1 MATHFHSD
9 SNMLPSLVLLGILSG
24 CTSVGPEV
32 IVDIAVIT
40 SNPDSMQNEPR
51 HNYYEP
57 TILSSTGDMIRIKY
71 LDVNSNAQHEQV
83 MQLMIDH
90 CDGSYIEIS
99 RVNEEGWTTVEA
111 ECTHDT
117 DS

>member
-1 MATHFHSD
+1 
-9 SNMLPSLVLLGILSG
+9 MLPSLVLLGIVSG
-24 CTSVGPEV
+24 CTAVGMGLQVAEMAAFMP
-32 IVDIAVIT
+32 
-40 SNPDSMQNEPR
+40 NPDSIQNEPR

-57 TILSSTGDMIRIKY
+57 TILASNLVMIRIKY

-83 MQLMIDH
+83 LQLIIDH
-90 CDGSYIEIS
+90 CDGSYIETS
-99 RVNEEGWTTVEA
+99 RENITGWTTVEA

>member
-1 MATHFHSD
+1 MAPHFHSD
-9 SNMLPSLVLLGILSG
+9 SNMFLSLALLGMVSG
-24 CTSVGPEV
+24 CTVVGLVADMATIIP
-32 IVDIAVIT
+32 
-40 SNPDSMQNEPR
+40 NPDSMQNEPR

-57 TILSSTGDMIRIKY
+57 TILRSTGDMIRIKY

-83 MQLMIDH
+83 QQLMIDH
-90 CDGSYIEIS
+90 CDGSYIETY
-99 RVNEEGWTTVEA
+99 RVNETGWTTVEA